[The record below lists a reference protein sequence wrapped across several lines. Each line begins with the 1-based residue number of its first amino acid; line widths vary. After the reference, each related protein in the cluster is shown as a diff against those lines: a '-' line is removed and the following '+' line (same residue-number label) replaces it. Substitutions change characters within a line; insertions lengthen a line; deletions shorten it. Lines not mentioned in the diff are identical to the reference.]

1 MTLEILL
8 VFLIL
13 LGTIVLFVLE
23 KMPVDLTAI
32 IVMVAL
38 IATGILTPGEAVSG
52 FSNPATITVGAM
64 FIISAALNKTGALL
78 FLGDLSTRMFK
89 YGFWL
94 ALLVTMCVVAMI
106 SAFINNTPVVA
117 VFIPILL
124 SVARKSNISPS
135 KLLMPLSFA
144 SIFGGVCT
152 LIGTS
157 TNILVSSIVAQHGLR
172 PLGMFEFTTMGIIFF
187 AIGTLYMVFIGV
199 RLIPQRQEDSDL
211 TQSFRMNDYLTDIV
225 VLPGSKSIG
234 EKIVDSRL
242 VKEIDLDVLYV
253 VRNGIRMLR
262 PVRTIFLEPNDVLRV
277 RCDIEKIRTIQE
289 KEGVVLKSDLKI
301 KQKDMEAVD
310 AMLVEAIVA
319 PNSELE
325 GQTIKSIDFRNK
337 FGATALALRHRGQLL
352 HRGFSKTRLSAG
364 DALLIDVR
372 KENYDLI
379 KNNRNFVLVS
389 DVKVQKYRKRKIIPA
404 AAIVAGVVLAASS
417 GMMPIMASA
426 LIGCTLLVLV
436 GCINLEEAYHAIDW
450 KIIFLLGGI
459 LSLGLAL
466 EKTGAALLVSNL
478 LIRWFGG
485 LGPVAI
491 VAALY
496 LLTSL
501 LTETMSNNATA
512 VLLTPI
518 AISAAAAMHVDPRP
532 FIIAVMFGSSASFM
546 TPVGYQTNTMIF
558 SVGRYKFSDFLKVG
572 APLNFIFWLAASLLI
587 PYFFPF

>member
-13 LGTIVLFVLE
+13 LGTIILFALE

-38 IATGILTPGEAVSG
+38 IATGILTPLEAVSG
-52 FSNPATITVGAM
+52 FSNPATITVGAL
-64 FIISAALNKTGALL
+64 FIVSAALNKTGALL
-78 FLGDLSTRMFK
+78 FLGDLTTRMFK
-89 YGFWL
+89 YGFWT
-94 ALLVTMCVVAMI
+94 ALIVTMCVIAMI

-124 SVARKSNISPS
+124 NAARKNNISPS

-172 PLGMFEFTTMGIIFF
+172 PLGMFEFTTLGLVFF
-187 AIGTLYMVFIGV
+187 SFGTLYMVLIGV
-199 RLIPQRQEDSDL
+199 RLIPERREDTDL

-225 VLPGSKSIG
+225 VLPESKSIG
-234 EKIVDSRL
+234 KKIIESHL
-242 VKEIDLDVLYV
+242 VKELDLVVLYV
-253 VRNGIRMLR
+253 VRNGQRMLR
-262 PVRTIFLEPNDVLRV
+262 PVRTIVLEANDVLRV
-277 RCDIEKIRTIQE
+277 RCDIEKIRAIQGR
-289 KEGVVLKSDLKI
+289 EGVVLKSDLKI
-301 KQKDMEAVD
+301 KQQDMEVVD
-310 AMLVEAIVA
+310 VLLVEAIVA

-325 GQTIKSIDFRNK
+325 GQTIKSVDFRNK
-337 FGATALALRHRGQLL
+337 FRATALALRHRGQLL

-364 DALLIDVR
+364 DAVLIDVK
-372 KENYDLI
+372 KENYDYL

-389 DVKVQKYRKRKIIPA
+389 DIKVQKYRKRKIIPA
-404 AAIVAGVVLAASS
+404 VAIIAGVVLAAAL
-417 GMMPIMASA
+417 GTLPIMASA

-436 GCINLEEAYHAIDW
+436 GCINLEEAYQAIDW
-450 KIIFLLGGI
+450 KIIFMLGGI

-466 EKTGAALLVSNL
+466 DKTGAAVLISDL
-478 LIRWFGG
+478 LISGLG
-485 LGPVAI
+485 SLGPVAI
-491 VAALY
+491 IAALY
-496 LLTSL
+496 LLTSI

-512 VLLTPI
+512 VLLAPI
-518 AISAAAAMHVDPRP
+518 AISAAITMNVDPRP

-572 APLNFIFWLAASLLI
+572 APLNFIFWLTASLLI